1 MKLRVTADGSMVR
14 VRPDGRT
21 EPAVPP
27 GEDALE
33 VYSHATAARLVK
45 LARERL
51 GLSQG
56 AFAERMRLPTATI
69 RDWEQK
75 RRMPDA
81 AAITLMRLVAGAP
94 QAIQRL
100 TTRFADAGRAIT
112 YLTRFAESANARL
125 LRAEIAL
132 VLRHSPFGPEVLAE
146 SAGKSGNKKL
156 LDCLSAVA
164 NSTIE

>member
-33 VYSHATAARLVK
+33 AYSHATAARLVK

-56 AFAERMRLPTATI
+56 GFAERMRLPIATI

-81 AAITLMRLVAGAP
+81 AAIPLMRLVAGAP

-100 TTRFADAGRAIT
+100 TTRFADTGRAIA
-112 YLTRFAESANARL
+112 YLTRFAGAANSRL
-125 LRAEIAL
+125 LSAEIAL
-132 VLRHSPFGPEVLAE
+132 VLRHSPFDAE
-146 SAGKSGNKKL
+146 T
-156 LDCLSAVA
+156 LSAA
-164 NSTIE
+164 ASDAPDKLKRALAGGRDG

>member
-1 MKLRVTADGSMVR
+1 MKLRVTADGSMLR
-14 VRPDGRT
+14 VRADGRT

-33 VYSHATAARLVK
+33 AYSHATAAALVK

-56 AFAERMRLPTATI
+56 AFAQRMRLPAATL

-100 TTRFADAGRAIT
+100 TTRFADAPRAVA
-112 YLTRFAESANARL
+112 YLTRFANAANAAL
-125 LRAEIAL
+125 LHAEILL
-132 VLRHSPFGPEVLAE
+132 VLRHSPFDARALAAAAGDAPEKLKRAIAR
-146 SAGKSGNKKL
+146 AGETP
-156 LDCLSAVA
+156 A
-164 NSTIE
+164 

>member
-1 MKLRVTADGSMVR
+1 MLR

-21 EPAVPP
+21 EPATPP
-27 GEDALE
+27 NPDALE
-33 VYSHATAARLVK
+33 VYSHETAARLVR

-56 AFAERMRLPTATI
+56 GFAERMRLPAATV

-81 AAITLMRLVAGAP
+81 AAITLLRLTAGAP
-94 QAIQRL
+94 LAIQRL
-100 TTRFADAGRAIT
+100 TTRFADAGRAVV
-112 YLTRFAESANARL
+112 YLTRFANASTAKL

-132 VLRHSPFGPEVLAE
+132 VLRHSPFNREALITAAAGAPEKLQRVLAE
-146 SAGKSGNKKL
+146 TQAG
-156 LDCLSAVA
+156 
-164 NSTIE
+164 